1 MQGKLIKIGIITDIH
16 SNIAALKSIWQE
28 FERRDVEYVI
38 CLGDTVGLG
47 ARPEECVQFLRAHQK
62 QLLACVRGNHENYL
76 LEALPVH
83 NHGDATKSVLPK
95 EILDLFRWNHNQIS
109 DESIDYL
116 RQFPKET
123 SIKIGGH
130 TIFVSHYPV
139 DATGQYKTFFFTP
152 TIDECREIFADKPG
166 DIFLFGHTHLRE
178 YHRGRDGKI
187 FINPGAAGCPIG
199 TDSASAGILSLS
211 QTQVDYEQLDIDYDI
226 ETAIEDML
234 QHTETVPAIDYTVDQ
249 FYRKH

>member
-1 MQGKLIKIGIITDIH
+1 MQNKLVKIGIITDIH
-16 SNIAALKSIWQE
+16 SNIAALKSIWAE
-28 FERRDVEYVI
+28 FERRDVEYAI

-47 ARPEECVQFLRAHQK
+47 ARPEECLQFLRAHQK

-109 DESIDYL
+109 ADSTEFL
-116 RQFPKET
+116 RQFRKET
-123 SIKIGGH
+123 VVEIAGH

-139 DATGQYKTFFFTP
+139 DTNGQYKTFYFTP

-166 DIFLFGHTHLRE
+166 DIFLFGHTHLRD

-187 FINPGAAGCPIG
+187 FINPGSAGCPIG

-211 QTQVDYEQLDIDYDI
+211 RTQVDYEQLDVSYDI
-226 ETAIEDML
+226 DTTIEDML
-234 QHTETVPAIDYTVDQ
+234 SHIETVPAIDYTVDQ